1 MQTQKARNGSPD
13 VPKKV
18 SPRAVRSLKI
28 GSLESESSSPPVSA
42 NNRTPKDKS
51 PKVLDRRSPRSP
63 VSEKKRPSRITELES
78 LVSQLQE
85 ELKKAKDQ
93 VSVSET
99 SKKQAEEEAEKSRK
113 ELQEV
118 SSKFEEN
125 QNQFLEV
132 SALEEETDNTN
143 SLVHQGIISQECDLE
158 FSATAGERAGLAAV
172 AHEIRQLKLQIEMV
186 ASSEAGHV
194 KQAELHNSEVQ
205 LLRGNLMDTIFLV
218 ESFRNQLTNCEVSEA
233 ETEAMATETLRQLE
247 NAKKAVEELK
257 SDGTKTVESYKKMAV
272 ELQQSKSRMVWL
284 EALVNKLQTNSED
297 LEIHETLLKDYES
310 LKLGE
315 SNEREEEVSSLRC
328 EVERLRAALEASDR
342 KDQEGNVEASSRLRI
357 QAELQSE
364 LKIASFS
371 GSGFDYRR
379 YIEEAKR
386 RLKIS
391 ILNGSPDVPKKVSP
405 RAVRSLKIGSL
416 ESESSS
422 PPVSANNR
430 TPKDKSPKVLD
441 RRSPRSPVS
450 EKKRPS
456 RITELESLVSQ
467 LQEELKKAKDQ
478 VSVSETSKKQAEEE
492 AEKSR
497 KELQEVSS
505 KFEENQN
512 QFLEVSALEEE
523 TDNTNSLVHQGI
535 ISQECDLEFSATAGE
550 RAGLAA
556 VAHEIRQLKL
566 QIEMVASSEAGHVKQ
581 AELHNSEVQL
591 LRGNLMDTIF
601 LVESFRNQLT
611 NCEVSEAETEA
622 MATETLR
629 QLENAKKAVEELKSD
644 GTKTVES
651 YKKMAVELQQ
661 SKSRMVW
668 LEALVNKL
676 QTNSEDLEIHET
688 LLKDYENVQDA
699 FMKLGIAMEE
709 ADKSSKRA
717 VRVTEQLE
725 ATQTSNSEMETELRK
740 LKVQSNQWRK
750 AAEAATAMLSA
761 GNNGNYNQTNSP
773 YSEDIDDELTKK
785 KNGNVL
791 KKIGVLWK
799 KPQK

>member
-18 SPRAVRSLKI
+18 SPRASRSLKI

-93 VSVSET
+93 ISVSET
-99 SKKQAEEEAEKSRK
+99 SKKQAEEEAERSRK

-118 SSKFEEN
+118 SSKLEEN
-125 QNQFLEV
+125 QNQFFEV
-132 SALEEETDNTN
+132 SPLEEETDNTY

-194 KQAELHNSEVQ
+194 KQAELHNSEVR

-218 ESFRNQLTNCEVSEA
+218 ESFKNQLTNNCEVSEA

-257 SDGTKTVESYKKMAV
+257 SDGTKAVESYKKMAV
-272 ELQQSKSRMVWL
+272 ELQQSKSRMAWL
-284 EALVNKLQTNSED
+284 EALVNKLQTSPED
-297 LEIHETLLKDYES
+297 LENHETLLKDYES
-310 LKLGE
+310 LKRGE
-315 SNEREEEVSSLRC
+315 SNEMEEEVSSLRC

-364 LKIASFS
+364 LKIAKSEI
-371 GSGFDYRR
+371 DELKARLM
-379 YIEEAKR
+379 AK
-386 RLKIS
+386 
-391 ILNGSPDVPKKVSP
+391 
-405 RAVRSLKIGSL
+405 
-416 ESESSS
+416 E
-422 PPVSANNR
+422 
-430 TPKDKSPKVLD
+430 
-441 RRSPRSPVS
+441 
-450 EKKRPS
+450 
-456 RITELESLVSQ
+456 TELQFISEDRDNLCQKLIKNQKEIDV
-467 LQEELKKAKDQ
+467 EAELKKLREGIENLKADLMDK
-478 VSVSETSKKQAEEE
+478 ET
-492 AEKSR
+492 
-497 KELQEVSS
+497 ELQIVSD
-505 KFEENQN
+505 EN
-512 QFLEVSALEEE
+512 E
-523 TDNTNSLVHQGI
+523 T
-535 ISQECDLEFSATAGE
+535 
-550 RAGLAA
+550 
-556 VAHEIRQLKL
+556 
-566 QIEMVASSEAGHVKQ
+566 
-581 AELHNSEVQL
+581 
-591 LRGNLMDTIF
+591 
-601 LVESFRNQLT
+601 
-611 NCEVSEAETEA
+611 
-622 MATETLR
+622 
-629 QLENAKKAVEELKSD
+629 LKSD
-644 GTKTVES
+644 
-651 YKKMAVELQQ
+651 
-661 SKSRMVW
+661 
-668 LEALVNKL
+668 
-676 QTNSEDLEIHET
+676 IHKRET
-688 LLKDYENVQDA
+688 DVQDA

-773 YSEDIDDELTKK
+773 YSEDIEDELTKK